1 MTSGG
6 HHYHYRNRSGG
17 RIAVVALAIALAITL
32 AIALAIGVAL
42 GFAMGALAERLFLL
56 GEGWHTTFEEGVY
69 PLSFVLAIVVLAIA
83 GVCMGGFL
91 LLAAERQGD
100 LPGAWRALGVF
111 VASSVLAALVF
122 WGASSM

>member
-6 HHYHYRNRSGG
+6 HHYHYHYRNRSGG
-17 RIAVVALAIALAITL
+17 RIAVVALAIALAI
-32 AIALAIGVAL
+32 GVAF

-122 WGASSM
+122 WGASM